1 MTFPY
6 PGQAGAARTN
16 SLQPR
21 RESQR
26 QHCQGSAPL
35 HPASTKADVGE
46 RCPRLKSAFT
56 HWASPPLHTPLLHM
70 LLRARL
76 CSPAAMGC
84 RLQVQPERAVQG
96 LRLFSSLFLK
106 GWSPFIQL
114 ASQLGGWVHTS
125 ANVAT
130 ENNNSWNSLG
140 IFFARHL
147 APGKMFLLL
156 WKSRRFA
163 VMVLLL
169 AREIKP
175 CRNSQYL
182 YA

>member
-1 MTFPY
+1 M
-6 PGQAGAARTN
+6 
-16 SLQPR
+16 
-21 RESQR
+21 
-26 QHCQGSAPL
+26 
-35 HPASTKADVGE
+35 
-46 RCPRLKSAFT
+46 
-56 HWASPPLHTPLLHM
+56 
-70 LLRARL
+70 
-76 CSPAAMGC
+76 
-84 RLQVQPERAVQG
+84 
-96 LRLFSSLFLK
+96 
-106 GWSPFIQL
+106 
-114 ASQLGGWVHTS
+114 HTS
-125 ANVAT
+125 ANVAI

-147 APGKMFLLL
+147 APGKMFSLL